1 VPVVLV
7 YPTVRTADDTRALWS
22 APTSSHRALEKLL
35 GRTRARAL
43 DVVSDT
49 CSTTELAQRIG
60 VSLPTASH
68 HLSVMRESGLI
79 TSRRSGSTVVH
90 HLTTRGAA
98 LLED

>member
-1 VPVVLV
+1 LN
-7 YPTVRTADDTRALWS
+7 
-22 APTSSHRALEKLL
+22 
-35 GRTRARAL
+35 G
-43 DVVSDT
+43 
-49 CSTTELAQRIG
+49 STTELAQRIG